1 MTSSLRSS
9 IFSDSE
15 TETISDDTDLTSG
28 STKKNQH
35 QASTRS
41 NRSHTTYFFRVS
53 DELAYCK
60 ICESNFAGTNQAA
73 YGYSRKGGNT
83 TNLLAHL

>member
-1 MTSSLRSS
+1 MASSLRSS

-35 QASTRS
+35 QVSTRS
-41 NRSHTTYFFRVS
+41 NRSHTTFFFRVAG
-53 DELAYCK
+53 ELAYCK
-60 ICESNFAGTNQAA
+60 ICESNFADTN
-73 YGYSRKGGNT
+73 
-83 TNLLAHL
+83 